1 MKIKIV
7 DLNKAGFTVIDLNP
21 EAVAIRGHGV
31 ETLASR
37 EAEHVVVKAPKFIIR
52 PFLDALA
59 RLNVPV
65 TE

>member
-21 EAVAIRGHGV
+21 EVVAVRGHGV

-37 EAEHVVVKAPKFIIR
+37 ENEHVVVKAPKFIIR
-52 PFLDALA
+52 AFVDTLA